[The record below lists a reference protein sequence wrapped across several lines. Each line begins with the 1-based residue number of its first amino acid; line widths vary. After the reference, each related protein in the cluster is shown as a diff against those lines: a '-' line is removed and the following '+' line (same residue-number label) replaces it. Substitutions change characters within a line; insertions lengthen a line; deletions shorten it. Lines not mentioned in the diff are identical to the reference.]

1 MWRPYH
7 ARPARG
13 VRAYLPPAVAAQV
26 MITPAF
32 SVDQDAASVRVT
44 VRAPYIRAKAIEVAV
59 GERELRLHAKPYFL
73 SLTFEQPLVGDGDG
87 EEGAAAAASYD
98 VDKGNLTIEVK
109 KVRATALA

>member
-1 MWRPYH
+1 MELLWPSS
-7 ARPARG
+7 
-13 VRAYLPPAVAAQV
+13 LPLNPCIHSEIPCKWSRQLVCCRTRTQERRDRIA
-26 MITPAF
+26 
-32 SVDQDAASVRVT
+32 
-44 VRAPYIRAKAIEVAV
+44 AV

-73 SLTFEQPLVGDGDG
+73 SLTFEQPLVGDGDS